1 MNFFIKLYKLS
12 IITYFFFTVNLN
24 AQEKVNMNIKSKKVR
39 HDTSKVVDM
48 SHKLALYAN
57 TISKFHNIEMKN
69 IETTDKLKL
78 KPNGQTN
85 VGLGF
90 NYKWLGLGV
99 SFSLPFMNKDDEI
112 YGETKRFDT
121 QLNIFSRWFG
131 IDAHLQYYKG
141 FYLENPKDFQD
152 WNEEFYP
159 QIGDIE
165 ALSLGIAA
173 YYFFNNKNFSYKA
186 AFTRTQIQKK
196 SAGAFILGGF
206 YNLDIALAPSSFVP
220 SQLNNPNLA
229 NDFDINAYS
238 TAIIGLSIGYTYTFV
253 VKRFFIN
260 LSLVPGF
267 GARVVKLWAE
277 GTEHKISP
285 SISASITSRV
295 AIGYEG
301 KHLYWGL
308 NIINTTNSYKHEEYE
323 ISSSTGNVKLYIGKR
338 FNFSSR
344 RKKKIEE

>member
-1 MNFFIKLYKLS
+1 MNFISKHNILIIIVALFFNINIYSQKEVNINLKL
-12 IITYFFFTVNLN
+12 
-24 AQEKVNMNIKSKKVR
+24 KKVR
-39 HDTSKVVDM
+39 HDTSKIEDM

-57 TISKFHNIEMKN
+57 TISKFHNIEIKN
-69 IETTDKLKL
+69 IETTDKLKI

-90 NYKWLGLGV
+90 NYKWLGLGA
-99 SFSLPFMNKDDEI
+99 SFSLPFMNKDDKI
-112 YGETKRFDT
+112 YGKTKRFDT
-121 QLNIFSRWFG
+121 QLNIFSKWFG
-131 IDAHLQYYKG
+131 LHAHLQYYKG
-141 FYLENPKDFQD
+141 FYLENPKDFQI

-165 ALSLGIAA
+165 ALSLGVAA

-186 AFTRTQIQKK
+186 AYTRTQIQKK

-220 SQLNNPNLA
+220 YELNNPDIA

-253 VKRFFIN
+253 IKRFFIN

-267 GARVVKLWAE
+267 GARVVKLWANNQQY
-277 GTEHKISP
+277 KISP
-285 SISASITSRV
+285 TLSSSVTTRISL
-295 AIGYEG
+295 GYEG

-308 NIINTTNSYKHEEYE
+308 NIINNSNSYQHEKYE
-323 ISSSTGNVKLYIGKR
+323 IESSTGNIKLFIGKR
-338 FNFSSR
+338 FNFSLK
-344 RKKKIEE
+344 RKNNING